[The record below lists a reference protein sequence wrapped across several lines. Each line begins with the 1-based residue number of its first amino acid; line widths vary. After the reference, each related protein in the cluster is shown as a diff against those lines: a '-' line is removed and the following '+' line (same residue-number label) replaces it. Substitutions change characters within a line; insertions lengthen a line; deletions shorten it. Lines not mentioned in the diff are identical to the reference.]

1 MVLPVHIGNRRSD
14 RSLQLSILVRP
25 SCGRLSPRIILTMN
39 LVDSYRNFPPHDPDV
54 PRPVR
59 ASQVSFADL
68 AEPQSQNVA
77 GTFFGGAL
85 LAFIDRAAA
94 FCAMK
99 HAGRPVVT
107 KSMDSVE
114 WNEPIYIGELVT
126 VHASVNFTGTTSME
140 VGVRVLAQNPITG
153 EERQTNTCFVTF
165 VAVDERGRPA
175 RIPPLLPETDEEKRR
190 FEDGRERRAVRLE
203 ARRRSF
209 EF

>member
-1 MVLPVHIGNRRSD
+1 MVLPVRFGKSP
-14 RSLQLSILVRP
+14 LQTRGSATIDPHGIIPPPLPLTN
-25 SCGRLSPRIILTMN
+25 SPTMH

-114 WNEPIYIGELVT
+114 WNEPIFIGELVT
-126 VHASVNFTGTTSME
+126 VLASVNFTGTTSME
-140 VGVRVLAQNPITG
+140 VGVKVLAQNPITG

-165 VAVDERGRPA
+165 VAVDENGRPA
-175 RIPPLLPETDEEKRR
+175 RIPPLLPETEEEKRR

-203 ARRRSF
+203 ARKKQI
-209 EF
+209 